1 MSFAD
6 SSTVF
11 LLSVTGQIASGTFLP
26 EMDDLVRKKI
36 KLTIEPLKYSTFDW
50 YFTQFPS
57 NEIIHIYIFTKY
69 VVQWD
74 EINATFFQIES

>member
-26 EMDDLVRKKI
+26 GMDDLVTL
-36 KLTIEPLKYSTFDW
+36 LTITIIGFTSNRHLFDI
-50 YFTQFPS
+50 FAKLAS
-57 NEIIHIYIFTKY
+57 YIFSE
-69 VVQWD
+69 D
-74 EINATFFQIES
+74 